1 MKKILY
7 LASFM
12 GLFLL
17 LASVAMAHG
26 GQYTGPAGAGS
37 AGGFAPAGT
46 GTPSPGPGPAGTGTG
61 STPSPTTGG
70 TTTGGS
76 TTPAPTA
83 GPVRP
88 GGVPTGGGGL
98 PVGGG
103 GFTGA
108 AKKGRSDA
116 NTSWAAWWFFNDDRF
131 LNLKA
136 KIRSQEQDTDT
147 SDLFMS
153 PGASDT
159 IVKVPAKKIREKV
172 NPALEYALGDD
183 FFDTRAAAVI
193 ALGKTGFPE
202 NIAHILKA
210 VGDDDH
216 RVRES
221 ACLGLGILGNKDAV
235 PFLINVMQNNREAK
249 KALGRGTGDVLTR
262 TRAFA
267 ALGLGLIGYRTD
279 VSDTQAVSALID
291 MIKNNKDGH
300 RDLQVAPL
308 TALGL
313 MKAKE
318 AVPFLIDFA
327 KDQENGA
334 WQRAYAITALSKI
347 GDQAAKNVLI
357 KGLRD
362 KQNAVVQSSAM
373 GLGLLTPADDKKTIG
388 ALQKTVS
395 RGRDLAAKNFAI
407 ISLGQIGGVSNRNFL
422 VRLVNKGNKFEKTF
436 GALSLAVYFNNQKNS
451 GDSERGEVAKMLHK
465 AFTGAKDPIERGAY
479 AIALGIMGYDTAAP
493 DILKTLLK
501 GGQASMRAH
510 LCVALG
516 LMRYEKSIKDIQ
528 DIVKEKGD
536 VDLRRNA
543 AIALGLMGDKGAVD
557 YLKKEIQDSANS
569 QAVQGAVVQG
579 LGFIGDV
586 SAVDTLVEMV
596 KERSKYKD
604 VTRAFAAVALGL
616 LGDKD
621 SISVIYRIPENSNYI
636 IRTDAIGE
644 VLTIL

>member
-1 MKKILY
+1 MKTIMSI
-7 LASFM
+7 AVIM
-12 GLFLL
+12 GSLML
-17 LASVAMAHG
+17 LAAVASAHG
-26 GQYTGPAGAGS
+26 GRFPGTAGVGS
-37 AGGFAPAGT
+37 AGGFVPAGT
-46 GTPSPGPGPAGTGTG
+46 GTPSPSPGPGPAGGG

-70 TTTGGS
+70 TTTGGIS
-76 TTPAPTA
+76 TPAPTA

-103 GFTGA
+103 FTGA
-108 AKKGRSDA
+108 IKKRRSDA
-116 NTSWAAWWFFNDDRF
+116 GTSWAAWWFFNDDRF

-136 KIRSQEQDTDT
+136 KVRSQEQDTDT

-183 FFDTRAAAVI
+183 FFDTRAAAAI

-210 VGDDDH
+210 VSDDDH

-221 ACLGLGILGNKDAV
+221 ACLGLGILGNKEAV
-235 PFLINVMQNNREAK
+235 PFLIHVMQNTREAK

-267 ALGLGLIGYRTD
+267 ALGLGLIGDRTD
-279 VSDTQAVSALID
+279 ISGTQAVSALID
-291 MIKNNKDGH
+291 MIKNNENGS

-313 MKAKE
+313 MRATE

-347 GDQAAKNVLI
+347 GDQAAKDVLV

-373 GLGLLTPADDKKTIG
+373 GLGLLTPADDKKTIA
-388 ALQKTVS
+388 ALQRTVR

-422 VRLVNKGNKFEKTF
+422 VRLVKKGNKFEKTF
-436 GALSLAVYFNNQKNS
+436 GALALAVYFNNQKNA
-451 GDSERGEVAKMLHK
+451 GDPERRDVAKMLHK
-465 AFTGAKDPIERGAY
+465 AFNGAKDPIERGAY
-479 AIALGIMGYDTAAP
+479 AISLGIMGYDTAAP

-516 LMRYEKSIKDIQ
+516 LMRYEKSTKDIQ

-557 YLKKEIQDSANS
+557 ELKKEIQDSANS

-586 SAVDTLVEMV
+586 SAVDTLVQMV
-596 KERSKYKD
+596 KERSKFKD

-621 SISVIYRIPENSNYI
+621 SISVIDHIAENSNYI